1 MKKQYLST
9 KFAPDLKVMML
20 DFNSYFASV
29 EQQLNPDLR
38 STPIG
43 VVPLKAET
51 TSCIAASYEAKAFGV
66 KTGTKVRDARKM
78 CPGIRFVVAKHAKYV
93 KVHLKA
99 VEIVNRF
106 IPVDA
111 VLSIDEMCANLS
123 PRWQS
128 ETEAT
133 QLALN
138 IKNALQVEL
147 GECMSTSIGFSSNR
161 FLAKTASNLVKP
173 NGLVLLREADLPQ
186 ALYHLEL
193 ESLTGIGSK
202 MGARLRKHGIETV
215 EALYQQNSKQL
226 RAVWGGIGGELFWQ
240 QLHGIYSTHTST
252 ETQSIGHSHVLP
264 PAERNR
270 DAAST
275 VLDRLMQK
283 AAMRLRKSTFLC
295 SAVTVQVGFMKQHFL
310 RTKPWVQSARI
321 NPTEDTAALL
331 AVLHALL
338 SEWMLNTKP
347 QLPLSVG
354 IVLHG
359 LIPKTQVTL
368 NMFDEPAAVE
378 IAGKTN
384 QMMDSL
390 NRQFGKNTV
399 YYASAHGAHSS
410 APMRIAFN
418 RIPDLE
424 TES

>member
-1 MKKQYLST
+1 MKKQYLSSE
-9 KFAPDLKVMML
+9 FAPDLKVMML
-20 DFNSYFASV
+20 DFNSFFASV

-38 STPIG
+38 GTPIG

-51 TSCIAASYEAKAFGV
+51 TSCIAASYEAKVFGV

-106 IPVDA
+106 IPVDT

-128 ETEAT
+128 EAAAT

-138 IKNALQVEL
+138 IKNALHVEL

-193 ESLTGIGSK
+193 ESLTGIGSR
-202 MGARLRKHGIETV
+202 MGIRLRHHGIETI
-215 EALYQQNSKQL
+215 EALYQQNTKQL

-240 QLHGIYSTHTST
+240 QLHGIYSTHSST

-270 DAAST
+270 DAACT

-295 SAVTVQVGFMKQHFL
+295 STVTVQVSFMKQHFL
-310 RTKPWVQSARI
+310 HSKPWGQSTRI

-338 SEWMLNTKP
+338 SEWTLNAKP
-347 QLPLSVG
+347 LLPLSVG

-368 NMFDEPAAVE
+368 DMFDERTAVE
-378 IAGKTN
+378 NVGKTN

-390 NRQFGKNTV
+390 NRQFGKNTL
-399 YYASAHGAHSS
+399 YYASAHGALNS

-424 TES
+424 TET